1 MAMIFPRFAVSP
13 IPRFRKD
20 LKMNKPKL
28 DHIGI
33 AVEDLDTAIATY
45 ETLGFGVESIDE
57 VPGFGVKVAFLPM
70 KSGSVELVQPV
81 SGDSAMAKFLEKK
94 GEGIH
99 HLCFEVYD
107 IRAELKRLEE
117 AGVQLVDK
125 VPRTGAHGTLV
136 AFLHP
141 KSTGGVLIELA
152 QKDQP

>member
-1 MAMIFPRFAVSP
+1 M
-13 IPRFRKD
+13 K
-20 LKMNKPKL
+20 KPKL

-33 AVEDLDTAIATY
+33 AVEDLEASIEVY
-45 ETLGFGVESIDE
+45 RNLGFEVESVDD

-70 KSGSVELVQPV
+70 ESGNVELVQPV
-81 SGDSAMAKFLEKK
+81 KSDSAMAKFLEKK

-107 IRAELKRLEE
+107 IRAELKRLEA
-117 AGVQLVDK
+117 AGVELVDK
-125 VPRTGAHGTLV
+125 VPRHGAHGTLV

-152 QKDQP
+152 QRG

>member
-1 MAMIFPRFAVSP
+1 M
-13 IPRFRKD
+13 
-20 LKMNKPKL
+20 KPKL

-33 AVEDLDTAIATY
+33 AVEDIEKAVEAY
-45 ETLGFGVESIDE
+45 ERLGFTVESVDD
-57 VPGFGVKVAFLPM
+57 VPGFGVRVAFLPM
-70 KSGSVELVQPV
+70 ENGSVELVQPV
-81 SGDSAMAKFLEKK
+81 KDASAMAKYLEKK

-107 IRAELKRLEE
+107 IRAELKRLEA

-152 QKDQP
+152 QKE

>member
-1 MAMIFPRFAVSP
+1 M
-13 IPRFRKD
+13 
-20 LKMNKPKL
+20 KPKL

-33 AVEDLDTAIATY
+33 AVEDIEKAVEAY
-45 ETLGFGVESIDE
+45 ERLGFTVESVDD
-57 VPGFGVKVAFLPM
+57 VPGFGVRVAFLPM
-70 KSGSVELVQPV
+70 ESGNVELVQPV
-81 SGDSAMAKFLEKK
+81 KDDSAMAKYLEKK

-107 IRAELKRLEE
+107 IRAELKRLEA

-152 QKDQP
+152 EKSGDR

>member
-1 MAMIFPRFAVSP
+1 
-13 IPRFRKD
+13 
-20 LKMNKPKL
+20 MNKPKL

-33 AVEDLDTAIATY
+33 AVEDLEASIEVY
-45 ETLGFGVESIDE
+45 RNLGFEVESIDD

-70 KSGSVELVQPV
+70 ESGSVELVQPV
-81 SGDSAMAKFLEKK
+81 NDDSAMAKFLKKK
-94 GEGIH
+94 GGGIH

-107 IRAELKRLEE
+107 IRAELKRLEA

-125 VPRTGAHGTLV
+125 VPRHGAHGTLV

-152 QKDQP
+152 EKS

>member
-1 MAMIFPRFAVSP
+1 
-13 IPRFRKD
+13 
-20 LKMNKPKL
+20 MNKPKL

-33 AVEDLDTAIATY
+33 AVEDLEASIEVY
-45 ETLGFGVESIDE
+45 RNLGFEVESIDD

-70 KSGSVELVQPV
+70 ESGSVELVQPV
-81 SGDSAMAKFLEKK
+81 KDDSAMAKFLEKK

-107 IRAELKRLEE
+107 IRAELKRLEA
-117 AGVQLVDK
+117 AGVELVDK
-125 VPRTGAHGTLV
+125 VPRHGAHGTLV

-152 QKDQP
+152 EKS

>member
-1 MAMIFPRFAVSP
+1 
-13 IPRFRKD
+13 
-20 LKMNKPKL
+20 MNKPRL

-33 AVEDLDTAIATY
+33 AVKDLDSAIRTY
-45 ETLGFGVESIDE
+45 GTLGFTVQSVDE

-70 KSGSVELVQPV
+70 ESGSVELVQPTED
-81 SGDSAMAKFLEKK
+81 DSAMAKFLEKK

-107 IRAELKRLEE
+107 IRSELKRLEA

-125 VPRTGAHGTLV
+125 VPRYGAHGVMV

-141 KSTGGVLIELA
+141 SSTGGVLIELTE
-152 QKDQP
+152 KTRD

>member
-1 MAMIFPRFAVSP
+1 
-13 IPRFRKD
+13 
-20 LKMNKPKL
+20 MNKPKL

-33 AVEDLDTAIATY
+33 AVEDLDSAIQTY
-45 ETLGFGVESIDE
+45 EKLGFAVESVDD

-70 KSGSVELVQPV
+70 ASGNVELVQPV
-81 SGDSAMAKFLEKK
+81 KDDSAMAKYLEKK

-107 IRAELKRLEE
+107 IRAELNRLEA

-152 QKDQP
+152 EKTGDR

>member
-1 MAMIFPRFAVSP
+1 MS
-13 IPRFRKD
+13 
-20 LKMNKPKL
+20 KPKL

-33 AVEDLDTAIATY
+33 AVADIDKAIEIY
-45 ETLGFGVESIDE
+45 QKLGFKTEAVED

-70 KSGSVELVQPV
+70 ESANVELVQPV
-81 SGDSAMAKFLEKK
+81 KNDSAMAKYLEKK

-99 HLCFEVYD
+99 HLCFEVQD
-107 IRAELKRLEE
+107 IRAELKRLEA

-125 VPRTGAHGTLV
+125 VPRQGAHGTLV

-152 QKDQP
+152 EKQDLSD

>member
-1 MAMIFPRFAVSP
+1 M
-13 IPRFRKD
+13 
-20 LKMNKPKL
+20 KPKL

-33 AVEDLDTAIATY
+33 AVEDLEASIEVY
-45 ETLGFGVESIDE
+45 RNLGFEVESVDD

-70 KSGSVELVQPV
+70 ENGSVELVQPV
-81 SGDSAMAKFLEKK
+81 TEDNAMAKFLEKK

-107 IRAELKRLEE
+107 IRAELKRLEA
-117 AGVQLVDK
+117 AGVELVDK
-125 VPRTGAHGTLV
+125 VPRHGAHGTLV

-152 QKDQP
+152 QKG